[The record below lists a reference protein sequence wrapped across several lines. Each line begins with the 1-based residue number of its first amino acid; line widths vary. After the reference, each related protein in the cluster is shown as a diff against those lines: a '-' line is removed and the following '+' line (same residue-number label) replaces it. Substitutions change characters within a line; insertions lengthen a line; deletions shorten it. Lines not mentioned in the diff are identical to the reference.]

1 MRLRKVAY
9 NPLDATMLAILIEL
23 FASSRI
29 VPDVLNVVWVI
40 EFMPH
45 QYEIEISAAAPHI
58 FREFRDL

>member
-1 MRLRKVAY
+1 
-9 NPLDATMLAILIEL
+9 MLAILIEF

-45 QYEIEISAAAPHI
+45 QYEIEIFAAALNI